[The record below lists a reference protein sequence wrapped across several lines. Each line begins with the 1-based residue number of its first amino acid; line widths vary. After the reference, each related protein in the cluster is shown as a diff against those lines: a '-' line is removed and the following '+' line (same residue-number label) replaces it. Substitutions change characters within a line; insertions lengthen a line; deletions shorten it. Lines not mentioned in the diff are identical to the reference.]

1 MIAARYTRLV
11 IATLCVPALA
21 TSASA
26 EGAWVL
32 WGRTQDAW
40 GSLEAVRLGG
50 GLSREACEQERSN
63 LEKAPPALRMASYS
77 CLPDT
82 GDPPVPKSE

>member
-1 MIAARYTRLV
+1 VTVHRRLSLL
-11 IATLCVPALA
+11 ALLTCLLALA

-32 WGRTQDAW
+32 WGQTQDPW
-40 GSLEAVRLGG
+40 GALLVVRLGG

-63 LEKAPPALRMASYS
+63 REKDPSALRMAAYS
-77 CLPDT
+77 CLADSV
-82 GDPPVPKSE
+82 DPRGPKGK

>member
-1 MIAARYTRLV
+1 MTTRILL
-11 IATLCVPALA
+11 ALLCLLTLA

-32 WGRTQDAW
+32 WGQTQDPW
-40 GSLEAVRLGG
+40 GAVLVVRLGG
-50 GLSREACEQERSN
+50 ELSQAACEQERGN
-63 LEKAPPALRMASYS
+63 RDKEPPALRMGSYT

-82 GDPPVPKSE
+82 VDPRGPKGK

>member
-1 MIAARYTRLV
+1 MSGARTVRLLL
-11 IATLCVPALA
+11 ATLGLLACA

-32 WGRTQDAW
+32 WGQTQDPW
-40 GSLEAVRLGG
+40 GALETVRLGD
-50 GLSREACEQERSN
+50 GLSREACEQERSSR
-63 LEKAPPALRMASYS
+63 EKEQSALRMVSYA

-82 GDPPVPKSE
+82 VDPRGPKGK